1 MENLPSPVEKIY
13 EKSIKECPQ
22 GVEVNSK
29 NEVFILNTTT
39 QTIGV
44 YNIED
49 LTQKYNIHMNISG
62 IFDIWYIETCDG
74 ILIQERDVK
83 TSKTYYK
90 ICINW
95 RNEEYYTPERVEN
108 VYFPKKPEF
117 PTHWQFSSLEQFKN
131 QTTLLC
137 IGAFEPNLNPT
148 AEIHDNSIFIIS
160 EKICLVWDYTDR
172 PELRV
177 ALILPLPLFRP
188 LFSFYGDYIA
198 IIATGNMFILKIQ
211 KGPLPNDIP
220 PYLPGTCC
228 FDLSDN
234 LNVDYGLAETSSHN
248 FLFVSRYL
256 PSSPHHVDII
266 FRFPPPS
273 LPLYLQFLSKSSVI
287 LLTDKAAVICR
298 AKKTDRDHEKFDL
311 CNLSSF
317 TTAEYCIC
325 NNDYIIL
332 TGKNVMKILPNPEK
346 SGLDISTFQLP
357 ELYTETLDEIQ
368 YTKITNNLLFL
379 VTSSRRSKISKF
391 IAYSI
396 GKCDQIAQVALDSQS
411 IAVKTAGLCLLPNNT
426 SQFADYCYMI
436 GNSLFE
442 QKGQQKEAIDFYVA
456 SINAKKPISGKKRKD
471 VIQKMLSLPQTKQVK
486 SFVEQA
492 FFLEDDINEQILSI
506 IKQLPRDISIRKLIR
521 SRQFGLDIKDED
533 LSIEKLYRAVSLS
546 HENKHE
552 EAKELYKQC
561 DIEQIKSLDFEILNL
576 ISQDLAPLTL
586 IQIDQPDLPNNEWA
600 YNERMFLYYFL
611 KKDPQKALY
620 FATKI
625 GDTELHISEWPI
637 TIPQT
642 EWLYGDNGEHLAAVC
657 AIEFNSI
664 ENPPE
669 MFKYIIDGVSY
680 GKKMLFSQA
689 LASLGSKINQVKFLR
704 SFAKTPQAWTYV
716 INQVDDPEITEY
728 ATHFLLSYSPSDEF
742 ANAVKNP
749 PDIKGIEEIIKD
761 LEDTDIKLLQTI
773 MPSSGA

>member
-13 EKSIKECPQ
+13 EKTINECPQ
-22 GVEVNSK
+22 GVQVNSK
-29 NEVFILNTTT
+29 NEVFILSTTT
-39 QTIGV
+39 QTINV

-49 LTQKYNIHMNISG
+49 LTQKYKIHTNIYG
-62 IFDIWYIETCDG
+62 IFDIWYIEACDG

-95 RNEEYYTPERVEN
+95 RNEEYFTPGKVEN
-108 VYFPKKPEF
+108 VYFPDKAEF

-137 IGAFEPNLNPT
+137 IGAFDPNLNPT
-148 AEIHDNSIFIIS
+148 AEIYENSIFIIS

-198 IIATGNMFILKIQ
+198 IIATGNMFILKIE
-211 KGPLPNDIP
+211 KGPLPDDLP

-234 LNVDYGLAETSSHN
+234 LNVDYGLAETPSHN

-256 PSSPHHVDII
+256 PDSPHHVDIV

-273 LPLYLQFLSKSSVI
+273 LPLFLQFLSKTSVV

-298 AKKTDRDHEKFDL
+298 VRKSDRENEKFDL
-311 CNLSSF
+311 CNISSF
-317 TTAEYCIC
+317 TSAEYCTC
-325 NNDYIIL
+325 SKDYIIF
-332 TGKNVMKILPNPEK
+332 TGKNMMKILPNPEK
-346 SGLDISTFQLP
+346 SGIDISTFQLP
-357 ELYTETLDEIQ
+357 ELYSENLDEIQ
-368 YTKITNNLLFL
+368 YTKVNNNLLFL
-379 VTSSRRSKISKF
+379 VTSSRKTKTSKF

-396 GKCDQIAQVALDSQS
+396 GKCDAIAQAALSSQTNS
-411 IAVKTAGLCLLPNNT
+411 IKTAGLCLLSNNS
-426 SQFADYCYMI
+426 SQFADYCYII

-442 QKGQQKEAIDFYVA
+442 QKSHQKEAIDFYVA
-456 SINAKKPISGKKRKD
+456 AINAKKPITGNKRKE
-471 VIQKMLSLPQTKQVK
+471 VIEKMLSLSQTKQFR

-492 FFLEDDINEQILSI
+492 FFLEDDINEQILTI

-521 SRQFGLDIKDED
+521 SRQFGIDFGED
-533 LSIEKLYRAVSLS
+533 DLPIEKLYKAVSLS
-546 HENKHE
+546 HANKHE
-552 EAKELYKQC
+552 DAKELYKQC

-576 ISQDLAPLTL
+576 ISQDLTPLTL
-586 IQIDQPDLPNNEWA
+586 IQIDQPDLPNNDWP
-600 YNERMFLYYFL
+600 YNERMFLYHFL
-611 KKDPQKALY
+611 KKDPQKALL

-637 TIPQT
+637 KIEQT
-642 EWLYGDNGEHLAAVC
+642 NWLYGDNGDHLAAVC
-657 AIEFNSI
+657 GIEFETI
-664 ENPPE
+664 EKPPE
-669 MFKYIIDGVSY
+669 MFKDIINGVSF
-680 GKKMLFSQA
+680 GKKMQFSQA
-689 LASLGSKINQVKFLR
+689 LSCLGSKINPIKFLR
-704 SFAKTPQAWTYV
+704 YFATTPQAWNCV
-716 INQVDDPEITEY
+716 INQIEDPEITEY
-728 ATHFLLSYSPSDEF
+728 AAHFLLSYSPSDDF
-742 ANAVKNP
+742 MSAIKNP
-749 PDIKGIEEIIKD
+749 PDIKGIDEIIKD
-761 LEDTDIKLLQTI
+761 LEDTDVKLLCTI
-773 MPSSGA
+773 MPSTGA